1 MSDAPEQILKNVGH
15 MQLRIKHDDIEVP
28 NSFDIESYKFL
39 PGANYQILVQSPD
52 LKGLD
57 ENGKPTSILRTH
69 IFHKITDENSV
80 HIFWLLPQFVSEKY
94 FFNLLYSL

>member
-1 MSDAPEQILKNVGH
+1 
-15 MQLRIKHDDIEVP
+15 MQLKIFNETVEVV

-52 LKGLD
+52 GKGRD
-57 ENGKPTSILRTH
+57 EDGKVINILRTN

-80 HIFWLLPQFVSEKY
+80 HIFWLLPQFVSDKY
-94 FFNLLYSL
+94 FFHLK